1 MPDCVACSAQ
11 SLHRV
16 TTLKPVMCAQV
27 TLCFLQSIETWQY
40 DLHSCKATVIVFE
53 MQAPRGAKIGKL
65 CSVGSAEGCRGEG
78 THCAV
83 HKSPSG
89 HEISGISFYLYWRT
103 FYKHWLH
110 VGSALHLGLAV
121 LSILGFGQLC
131 YLWQSF
137 HSWKD
142 LMDSVKSCS
151 QVCKATMLCNHV
163 MQQRLYGLRQRLCPL
178 QVLVGLFGVSL
189 RTLGMSPGCHGA
201 VPLQQ
206 PTLNLI
212 GYCTG
217 KPPCCPC
224 CIPFVMSWQHGELP
238 AALQSG
244 QKCS

>member
-1 MPDCVACSAQ
+1 M
-11 SLHRV
+11 
-16 TTLKPVMCAQV
+16 
-27 TLCFLQSIETWQY
+27 
-40 DLHSCKATVIVFE
+40 
-53 MQAPRGAKIGKL
+53 
-65 CSVGSAEGCRGEG
+65 
-78 THCAV
+78 
-83 HKSPSG
+83 
-89 HEISGISFYLYWRT
+89 
-103 FYKHWLH
+103 
-110 VGSALHLGLAV
+110 

-244 QKCS
+244 QKCYKEIKQIVLDRSLYAGKVAHLPQMPESMVAGVQD